1 MEYISVINVARE
13 TVEKYHKAIPKKLLE
28 LWETKGFGTF
38 MNGYLK
44 TINPDDYE
52 GILNESY
59 FRANNSIPIMV
70 TAFGDIITWEENKF
84 VGIVKYRY
92 GTSEIMISNFDL
104 FFVLLNDSSF
114 VSKFFQANLYEEAVK
129 KYGNLIYDEC
139 FGYVP
144 ILALGGKETIEQI
157 KKVKIREHIAL
168 ITELAGGI

>member
-1 MEYISVINVARE
+1 MCQ
-13 TVEKYHKAIPKKLLE
+13 
-28 LWETKGFGTF
+28 
-38 MNGYLK
+38 
-44 TINPDDYE
+44 
-52 GILNESY
+52 GILTIS
-59 FRANNSIPIMV
+59 V

-129 KYGNLIYDEC
+129 KYGNLMYDEC